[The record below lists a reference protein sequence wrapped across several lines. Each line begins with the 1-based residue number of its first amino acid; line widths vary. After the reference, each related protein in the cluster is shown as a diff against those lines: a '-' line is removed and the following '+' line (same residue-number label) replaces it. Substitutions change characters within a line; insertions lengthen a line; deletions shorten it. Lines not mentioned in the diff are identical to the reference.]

1 MLLIVF
7 SYVNFLYE
15 ANVENKNPYKAF
27 YFALLLQEQLCK
39 ILQLCAT
46 KLQGAA

>member
-7 SYVNFLYE
+7 TFVNFIYE
-15 ANVENKNPYKAF
+15 ANVQNKNPYQAF
-27 YFALLLQEQLCK
+27 YFAHLLQEQLCK

>member
-7 SYVNFLYE
+7 TLVDFIYE
-15 ANVENKNPYKAF
+15 ANVQNKNPWKAF
-27 YFALLLQEQLCK
+27 SFVHLLQEQLCK